1 MIRFIDEHRERRTG
15 GLRWGVEPICA
26 VLPIAPQTYDAAKR
40 RPPSARRIRDEYLK
54 GEIDRVWKENYRVY
68 GAPKIWTQ
76 LNREGIRVARC
87 TVERL
92 MAEMGIR
99 GAVRGRGVVTTR
111 SGDEDAR
118 PVDLLER
125 DFCAPAPNTKWVA
138 DFTYVRTRSGFV
150 YAAFVVDCFARVI
163 VGWNVARRMT
173 TDLVLGALE
182 QAIWDRGIGSAS
194 HRRDR
199 DRLVFHSDAGSQYLS
214 IAHTERLTEAG
225 IDPSVGSVGDA
236 YDNALAESIIGLY
249 KLELVDNLGPW
260 RGVDDLELET
270 LLWVDW
276 WNNRRLTGKTTPTE
290 KEEAYYRH
298 HTPANTP
305 AVKET
310 SLY

>member
-1 MIRFIDEHRERRTG
+1 M
-15 GLRWGVEPICA
+15 
-26 VLPIAPQTYDAAKR
+26 
-40 RPPSARRIRDEYLK
+40 
-54 GEIDRVWKENYRVY
+54 
-68 GAPKIWTQ
+68 
-76 LNREGIRVARC
+76 
-87 TVERL
+87 
-92 MAEMGIR
+92 
-99 GAVRGRGVVTTR
+99 VTTR

-173 TDLVLGALE
+173 TDLVLGAVE
-182 QAIWDRGIGSAS
+182 QAIWDREIQPSDDE
-194 HRRDR
+194 DR

-249 KLELVDNLGPW
+249 KLELVNNLGPW

-276 WNNRRLTGKTTPTE
+276 WNHRRLTGKTTPTV